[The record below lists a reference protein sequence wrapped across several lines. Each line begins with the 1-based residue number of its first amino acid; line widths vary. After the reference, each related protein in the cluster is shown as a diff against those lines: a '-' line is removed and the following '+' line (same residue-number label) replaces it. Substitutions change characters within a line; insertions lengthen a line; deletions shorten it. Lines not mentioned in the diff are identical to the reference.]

1 MTYIFARTERKP
13 EWYCKN
19 KDNNLRFW
27 GGEVMSWWV
36 CEFVSL
42 WGDEFVRWR
51 VDEGMRWWVYE
62 LISWRVGEGMR
73 GWACEVMS
81 LWIDDFLSWCIQELS
96 GFSWVYKPESWF
108 VLHFIYERSVYL
120 VLGTTKITSSSQF
133 IGTLAVKTAS
143 ICAYLNLFTFLVS
156 LPVGGINLGHT

>member
-27 GGEVMSWWV
+27 GGEVMSLWV
-36 CEFVSL
+36 C
-42 WGDEFVRWR
+42 
-51 VDEGMRWWVYE
+51 E

-156 LPVGGINLGHT
+156 LPVGGINLGRFSKYLTNCLSV